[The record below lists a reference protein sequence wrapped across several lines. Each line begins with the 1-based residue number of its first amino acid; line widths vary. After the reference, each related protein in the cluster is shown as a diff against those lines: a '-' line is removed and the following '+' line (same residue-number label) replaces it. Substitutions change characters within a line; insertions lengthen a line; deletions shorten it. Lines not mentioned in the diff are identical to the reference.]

1 MRSSFLSVSVVG
13 MALANF
19 TTSFPHGIG
28 SVNTAVGGKPA
39 PQLLRR
45 ALGEKRQDATGSSG
59 YGQDY
64 KRMNPLARNLM
75 ESDCDCDSDNDSNNN
90 NNRGSDRE
98 SDSDIDS
105 DGDSGSDIDSDI
117 MQMVRS
123 EADYSAF
130 LTAFSLPAGTGE
142 IPELDMLIARVNSSD
157 YGPDHDS
164 LSSGLPGLI
173 STNLPNNLARQTLSS
188 LPYLVQGHL
197 AAHFVINNN
206 LEGLKGII
214 RSWIAN
220 PQELVQ
226 LPGFDD
232 ALFEFTHAVTA
243 DDDMGTSADQMSL
256 VEDLLKGTYD
266 PYLYVD
272 VPKFDPKNND
282 PLDTRGDLALYDNK
296 ARWSIV
302 TLFAWAMEYQMDRV
316 EELFA
321 EFGNPFRNRDF
332 PCLVTLEYYFAFT
345 YLNPMY
351 SESSRFLSSREQFSC
366 FQNFSFQGYV
376 TLSPSSNQPDE
387 VLIRVRHNHQL
398 TPQIEMEPADDNSTF
413 PILANNLQQ
422 LFGFIDN
429 SDARPDINIRIG
441 PIHAWAESL
450 NSAIEV
456 WESIHSS
463 NTEDSPNAVSDSA
476 GPTSAIPGNLVS
488 GANKI
493 AQLAGELVTQVKL
506 FKDNSTPEYR
516 ESNPVATNDMDG
528 LLNILRNHLLVL
540 SEKYLFK
547 AVIQEGLSWF
557 RAEVGDQKAWP

>member
-64 KRMNPLARNLM
+64 KRMKPLARNLM
-75 ESDCDCDSDNDSNNN
+75 ENDND
-90 NNRGSDRE
+90 
-98 SDSDIDS
+98 
-105 DGDSGSDIDSDI
+105 I
-117 MQMVRS
+117 MKMVRS

-130 LTAFSLPAGTGE
+130 LTTFSLPEYIPSSLLTRRSLAILFPMVARALKAGTGE